1 MTMAKWRPVSI
12 ILMVV
17 LLAAGVMVTQAG
29 AVVCDL
35 TPPVTE
41 GLACTP
47 SGGTIAYGG
56 SGDVTVTFVDSAAAF
71 DSWIILYDTVPAAGP
86 VATRLLS
93 AVKTDLLSNREAP
106 ATFISFDPSLLG
118 FGAGAELIF
127 ALAVDTDPN
136 LAGDR
141 AFDASDVELL
151 WFMGG
156 AGRNVDGIIHAD
168 VQSGGPQLAIVGFE
182 DRDAADPLID
192 FDHNDHI
199 FSFFPVQI
207 SIPNPAGLVLVG
219 VGLIGFA
226 LADRKR
232 RRR

>member
-1 MTMAKWRPVSI
+1 MTMAKWLPVSV

-17 LLAAGVMVTQAG
+17 LLAAGGMVTQAG

-35 TPPVTE
+35 TPPVSE

-47 SGGTIAYGG
+47 SGATIAYSGA
-56 SGDVTVTFVDSAAAF
+56 GDVTVTFIDSAASF
-71 DSWIILYDTVPAAGP
+71 DSWILLYDAVPAGP
-86 VATRLLS
+86 LAAQL
-93 AVKTDLLSNREAP
+93 AAAKKTDLLSNREVP

-118 FGAGAELIF
+118 FGAGAELLF

-136 LAGDR
+136 GVGDR
-141 AFDASDVELL
+141 AFDATDVELL

-156 AGRNVDGIIHAD
+156 AGRNADGIIHND
-168 VQSGGPQLAIVGFE
+168 VQSGGPLLAIVGFE

-192 FDHNDHI
+192 FDYNDHI
-199 FSFFPVQI
+199 FSFFPVTT
-207 SIPNPAGLVLVG
+207 SVPNPGGLVLVG

-226 LADRKR
+226 LADWKR